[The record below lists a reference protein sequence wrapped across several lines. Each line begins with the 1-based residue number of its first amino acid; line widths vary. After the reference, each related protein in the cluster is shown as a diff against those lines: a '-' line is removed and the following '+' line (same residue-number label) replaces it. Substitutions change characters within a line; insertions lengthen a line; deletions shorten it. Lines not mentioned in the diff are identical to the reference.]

1 MDKDNKE
8 KEPKINKKS
17 KKKEDPNSLKNGI
30 LSIIGGIFHK
40 IAIGSVFVALA
51 FSSYMISYLHG
62 FENGKDLTQQHSY
75 FLMPILTVTMGLGI
89 PFSAILE
96 FKLGTQ
102 RSIILGSILLIISS
116 GILYVSHSFYLNLLA
131 IFFFAGGLAVSIAIS
146 GKNACMY
153 FPEKRGAVSGF
164 LSLINAIVSSSLNL
178 FGEKVIINPNSV
190 DPEDG
195 YYSVEVSKNILNYY
209 LFQMA
214 CVGVC
219 TLISILFIVP
229 YKMKGNK
236 PFPPKKKKGD
246 DLVDNI
252 EKDIEKNEPLIP
264 EDKNAEPKEKETDE
278 KEEKEEKGEE
288 KKEEKEK
295 EEKEKEEKEIKEEDK
310 KPLTENQE
318 KEEKED
324 NKINDDKPIEVKNTD
339 EKKNEK
345 KENKK
350 KKKKEKSDYVNPLGG
365 MESSMV
371 NASMN
376 NYSVVQ
382 IKKAAKSFRVWRLF
396 LMGIFSS
403 PLNNFILLTWRPI
416 SIFKR
421 MQTNKIQ
428 NVNSYSSIIQM
439 IVTPLFGYLSDKLPF
454 RLMKVTLSLIN
465 TIVGF
470 LFYSSFTNVDYFIIL
485 ILVNGFAFHGA
496 FTLNE
501 PHYMKVFGMKHFIE
515 IAGIV
520 GLSSVIMGPI
530 ISIFAFTIEKNFK
543 DNLDTAY
550 KFMFLSGASLNI
562 VDVVLSLFETDDPLF
577 EE

>member
-1 MDKDNKE
+1 MDKENKE
-8 KEPKINKKS
+8 KEPKINRKS

-30 LSIIGGIFHK
+30 LSIIGGVFHK

-153 FPEKRGAVSGF
+153 FPEKRGSVSGF

-190 DPEDG
+190 DPENG

-229 YKMKGNK
+229 YKMKGNQ

-246 DLVDNI
+246 DLIDNI
-252 EKDIEKNEPLIP
+252 EKDIDKNEPLIP
-264 EDKNAEPKEKETDE
+264 EDKNDEPKEKEIDE
-278 KEEKEEKGEE
+278 KEKEKGEE
-288 KKEEKEK
+288 KKEES
-295 EEKEKEEKEIKEEDK
+295 EEKEKEEEDK
-310 KPLTENQE
+310 KPLTEKE
-318 KEEKED
+318 KKEEKEE
-324 NKINDDKPIEVKNTD
+324 NKINDDKPIEVKNID
-339 EKKNEK
+339 EKKTEK

-350 KKKKEKSDYVNPLGG
+350 KKKK
-365 MESSMV
+365 
-371 NASMN
+371 
-376 NYSVVQ
+376 
-382 IKKAAKSFRVWRLF
+382 KK
-396 LMGIFSS
+396 
-403 PLNNFILLTWRPI
+403 
-416 SIFKR
+416 
-421 MQTNKIQ
+421 
-428 NVNSYSSIIQM
+428 M
-439 IVTPLFGYLSDKLPF
+439 I
-454 RLMKVTLSLIN
+454 M
-465 TIVGF
+465 
-470 LFYSSFTNVDYFIIL
+470 L
-485 ILVNGFAFHGA
+485 IL
-496 FTLNE
+496 
-501 PHYMKVFGMKHFIE
+501 
-515 IAGIV
+515 
-520 GLSSVIMGPI
+520 
-530 ISIFAFTIEKNFK
+530 
-543 DNLDTAY
+543 
-550 KFMFLSGASLNI
+550 
-562 VDVVLSLFETDDPLF
+562 
-577 EE
+577 